1 MFFVEIIEDVP
12 SAEGTEGQ
20 GLAVPP
26 ATLLP
31 HNPEREAYKKLGLTK
46 QVLAAHTQKE
56 EQTFLSR
63 FRELRGVH
71 AFKADCSLYL
81 EKQKGQVT
89 SEGKEGFKSKPEVE
103 GSCVHRNFPFAA
115 CVIKIVYNINFKF
128 KLTSEYRIL

>member
-1 MFFVEIIEDVP
+1 MQPDNKCWSCHLCFVKYLVLFFAEIIEDVP

-26 ATLLP
+26 AAVSP
-31 HNPEREAYKKLGLTK
+31 HNQEREAYKKLGLTK

-56 EQTFLSR
+56 EQAFLSR

-81 EKQKGQVT
+81 ERQKGQAA
-89 SEGKEGFKSKPEVE
+89 SEGKEGFESKPL
-103 GSCVHRNFPFAA
+103 F
-115 CVIKIVYNINFKF
+115 
-128 KLTSEYRIL
+128 